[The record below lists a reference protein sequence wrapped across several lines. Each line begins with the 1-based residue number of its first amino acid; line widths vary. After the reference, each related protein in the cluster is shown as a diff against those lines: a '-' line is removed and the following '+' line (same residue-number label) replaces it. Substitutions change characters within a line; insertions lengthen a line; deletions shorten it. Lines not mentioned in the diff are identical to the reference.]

1 MEIVIMIGQQGVCG
15 DCYYDRATRGL
26 WRLVL

>member
-1 MEIVIMIGQQGVCG
+1 MEIGIMTGQQGVCG
-15 DCYYDRATRGL
+15 DWYYDRATRGL